1 MKDYYSN
8 LENNLQKKASIFV
21 FLFGKFMVVIFS
33 IYYDLVKNTF
43 RMSFVGGTDYF
54 TNFETNGKVIVSSI
68 NKYLYVLLNKK
79 HDQNLRVSYSET
91 ENVSNINY
99 LKHEL
104 IRETLRYFK
113 LNKAIEVVTSAD
125 IPSSGSGLGSS
136 SALTVGLANAIS

>member
-1 MKDYYSN
+1 MILSKTP
-8 LENNLQKKASIFV
+8 L
-21 FLFGKFMVVIFS
+21 
-33 IYYDLVKNTF
+33 
-43 RMSFVGGTDYF
+43 RMSFVGGGTDYF
-54 TNFETNGKVIVSSI
+54 TDFGKNGKVIVSSI

-113 LNKAIEVVTSAD
+113 LNKAMK
-125 IPSSGSGLGSS
+125 
-136 SALTVGLANAIS
+136 